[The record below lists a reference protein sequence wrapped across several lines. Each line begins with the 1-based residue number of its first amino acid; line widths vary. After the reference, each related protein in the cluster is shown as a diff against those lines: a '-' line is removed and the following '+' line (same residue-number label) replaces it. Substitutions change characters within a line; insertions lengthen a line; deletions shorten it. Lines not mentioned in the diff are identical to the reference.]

1 MCCTSATG
9 SSHEVTG
16 TEELSDVGQLDVA
29 ARQRLGQGVG
39 VSEGGVRECGQR
51 HRGMARWKKSHQASR
66 GHTRPQ
72 RVAKSFPS
80 WNAYTNPGGVTGGR
94 PSNWE
99 GFAQTSASRNEE
111 SLGGARDDR
120 LPPPAV
126 AESRLLQFW
135 SDSQMAAIPES
146 APMIQG
152 THRQKQSR
160 GLNAEPRGKRPFR

>member
-111 SLGGARDDR
+111 SLGGGKRRQGSPASGRR
-120 LPPPAV
+120 KSPPPILV
-126 AESRLLQFW
+126 
-135 SDSQMAAIPES
+135 
-146 APMIQG
+146 
-152 THRQKQSR
+152 RQPDGSHTR
-160 GLNAEPRGKRPFR
+160 KRPDDPGHAPAEAVEGAERRAEG